1 MRAILALMILSACTG
16 GGDDGMDGGMTGSG
30 SDAPAWSGGPSG
42 HVYTYS
48 GPLYDLDARDGH
60 VLRQIAVHSAS
71 NMVASPDTA
80 YFDSFD
86 TMGTGR
92 AFALPPAATTATQ
105 ISDTNLS
112 AIYGVTGGELIGE
125 INEEKIARVDV
136 ATGAV
141 TTFPFPSTPQH
152 VFICENGSLSGT
164 TVYLVCNSQTVSST
178 GITNDAGMLTFDLA
192 TNTYG
197 PYVVVTATPG
207 DLTMA
212 SNVTNTPSGAIFTLY
227 TGTAPNG
234 ATMGTR
240 AVYKI
245 TGTTVSAPVAIT
257 GNSNDLDEQ
266 GGIGNTVFIALTTD
280 DTVIP
285 FDAAT
290 MTPGLPIN
298 VFRPAHL
305 RTGGGQVWIGTAQH
319 DGRLA
324 KLDPATRDVV
334 YKSFPLLV
342 STEISWLAYG
352 GE

>member
-1 MRAILALMILSACTG
+1 
-16 GGDDGMDGGMTGSG
+16 MDGGLTGSG
-30 SDAPAWSGGPSG
+30 SDGPAWSGGPNG

-60 VLRQIAVHSAS
+60 VLRQIATHGAS

-80 YFDSFD
+80 YFVASD
-86 TMGTGR
+86 GTGNGR
-92 AFALPPAATTATQ
+92 TWKLAPDATATAK
-105 ISDTNLS
+105 ISDASPS
-112 AIYGVTGGELIGE
+112 AMYGVVGNELIGE
-125 INEEKIARVDV
+125 INEEKIVRIDI
-136 ATGAV
+136 TSGAV
-141 TTFPFPSTPQH
+141 TTFEYPSTPMQ
-152 VFICENGSLSGT
+152 VYACENGSLSGT
-164 TVYLVCNSQTVSST
+164 TVYLVCDAQTVSSS
-178 GITNDAGMLTFDLA
+178 GVSMSAGMLTFDLA

-207 DLTMA
+207 ELTMA
-212 SNVTNTPSGAIFTLY
+212 SNVTNTPSGVIFTLY

-234 ATMGTR
+234 ATTGVRT
-240 AVYKI
+240 VYKI
-245 TGTTVSAPVAIT
+245 MDTWVSAPVTIP

-266 GGIGNTVFIALTTD
+266 GAVGNTVFIGLTSD
-280 DTVIP
+280 DTVVP

-298 VFRPAHL
+298 VFRPRHV
-305 RTGGGQVWIGTAQH
+305 RTGGGQVWIGTDQH

-324 KLDPATRDVV
+324 KLDPATRQVI

-342 STEISWLAYG
+342 STEIEWLAYG